1 MSSSKTLKFC
11 ANLSMMFQEVPLAQ
25 RFRAAKEAQFKAV
38 EMAFP
43 YEMSAQDIANIKE
56 ESGLEQVLINVFPGS
71 NLGFAALDG
80 QETAFM
86 DSLVKSIEYCNALKC
101 KKLHIMSGRQMENQG
116 SEATL
121 LKNMQAA
128 VPILEQNNIVGL
140 LEPINGYSVP
150 QYFLNNYETAQ
161 RVIEEV
167 NSPNLR
173 LQLDIFHL
181 QFIKGDLTH
190 NIKKFLP
197 ITGHIQVAQ
206 VPDRNEPDTFGEINY
221 KYVLDVLEQ
230 EKYAGW
236 IGLEYNP
243 KGDTVAGLKWIK
255 DFGYEL

>member
-1 MSSSKTLKFC
+1 MTSSKTLKFC

-25 RFRAAKEAQFKAV
+25 RFNAAKEAQFKAV

-43 YEMSAQDIANIKE
+43 YEMSAQEIARIKE
-56 ESGLEQVLINVFPGS
+56 ESGLEQILINVFPGPA
-71 NLGFAALDG
+71 LGFAALDG

-86 DSLVKSIEYCNALKC
+86 DSLVKSVEYCNALKC
-101 KKLHIMSGRQMENQG
+101 KK
-116 SEATL
+116 
-121 LKNMQAA
+121 
-128 VPILEQNNIVGL
+128 
-140 LEPINGYSVP
+140 
-150 QYFLNNYETAQ
+150 
-161 RVIEEV
+161 VIEEL

-190 NIKKFLP
+190 NIKKFLS
-197 ITGHIQVAQ
+197 ITGHIQLAQ
-206 VPDRNEPDTFGEINY
+206 VPNRNEPDTFGEIDY

-230 EKYAGW
+230 EKYGGW

-243 KGDTVAGLKWIK
+243 KGDTVSGLKWIK

>member
-101 KKLHIMSGRQMENQG
+101 KK
-116 SEATL
+116 
-121 LKNMQAA
+121 
-128 VPILEQNNIVGL
+128 
-140 LEPINGYSVP
+140 SV
-150 QYFLNNYETAQ
+150 
-161 RVIEEV
+161 
-167 NSPNLR
+167 
-173 LQLDIFHL
+173 
-181 QFIKGDLTH
+181 K
-190 NIKKFLP
+190 
-197 ITGHIQVAQ
+197 
-206 VPDRNEPDTFGEINY
+206 
-221 KYVLDVLEQ
+221 
-230 EKYAGW
+230 
-236 IGLEYNP
+236 
-243 KGDTVAGLKWIK
+243 
-255 DFGYEL
+255 